1 MKVAHSAKR
10 AAVPTLH
17 SISNKHPTRSINL
30 KWTFP
35 TRFVLTV
42 EYYTCGLHLF
52 QAALN
57 SF

>member
-10 AAVPTLH
+10 AALPTLH
-17 SISNKHPTRSINL
+17 SISNKHPTRSIDRN
-30 KWTFP
+30 WMFP

-42 EYYTCGLHLF
+42 GYYTCGPHLF
-52 QAALN
+52 QASLN